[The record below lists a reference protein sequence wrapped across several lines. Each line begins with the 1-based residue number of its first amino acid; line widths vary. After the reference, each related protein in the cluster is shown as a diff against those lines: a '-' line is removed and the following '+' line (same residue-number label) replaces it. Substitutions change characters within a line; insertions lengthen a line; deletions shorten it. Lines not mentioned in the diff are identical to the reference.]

1 MDYHKKGTI
10 LSEERTVLHIKMGLQ
25 YQMNTCCTSSM

>member
-1 MDYHKKGTI
+1 MDYHKKTI
-10 LSEERTVLHIKMGLQ
+10 LSEERMVLHIKMGLQ